1 MFAWTLAQSWR
12 LNPHS
17 RVFVVLWHSDALP
30 SSGTGPKGN
39 LNDVIRRARDGADGG
54 RVGTRRIFLWSY
66 QIARALAYLQER
78 KIVHRDLKGD
88 NVLLG
93 AGGKAKLADFGMA
106 KSARAYLLQG
116 QSGALNYESP
126 EQASGVPYGAPNDIW
141 PVAVPRNT

>member
-1 MFAWTLAQSWR
+1 MRFGPLFS
-12 LNPHS
+12 
-17 RVFVVLWHSDALP
+17 LP
-30 SSGTGPKGN
+30 SS
-39 LNDVIRRARDGADGG
+39 LISRFR
-54 RVGTRRIFLWSY
+54 FLL
-66 QIARALAYLQER
+66 IARALAYLQER

-141 PVAVPRNT
+141 HDLARRINVRMGIGTVVELNSHSRVFVVLCRSHALPSSVQAPRAT